1 MIRQST
7 IKNLRRKNLEVMIE
21 KQLEMEQEARKKLE
35 SP

>member
-1 MIRQST
+1 MIKQST